1 MPLKFTVVLVAATLL
16 TLAGCSSTPA
26 AATAPA
32 QPAAAAAVPVKVA
45 QAESRTVPVEIAAI
59 GNVEASST
67 ISVKAQIGGAL
78 LKVHFTEGDM
88 VNRDQPLFDIDP
100 RPYQEAIRLAEANL
114 ARDKALLAQ
123 AEANLARA
131 QAQEAH
137 YGKQAERYEKL
148 AAEGIFSREQADQAA
163 VEARSRRTTV
173 RAETAAIDSARAA
186 IGADEA
192 TLANARLN
200 LTYCTIRSPIT
211 GRTGALH
218 VKLGN
223 LVKANDVELVTIHQI
238 QPVQVSFAVP
248 EIHLLE
254 IRRRISGIAARI
266 SIPGDGQ
273 PGPLA
278 PVNFIDNSVDAATGS
293 IRLKATFSN
302 VNQKLWPGQFVDV
315 KLRLAERLD
324 TVVVPAAAV
333 QNGQNGNFAY
343 VVTSAGA
350 VEMRP
355 VKPGPRLDNNTVAV
369 ESGLQPGDTVVIEG
383 HLRLA
388 PGMKV
393 RVIS

>member
-1 MPLKFTVVLVAATLL
+1 
-16 TLAGCSSTPA
+16 
-26 AATAPA
+26 
-32 QPAAAAAVPVKVA
+32 VKVS
-45 QAESRTVPVEIAAI
+45 QAESRTIPVEIAAI
-59 GNVEASST
+59 GNVEAHST

-78 LKVHFTEGDM
+78 LKVRFREGDM
-88 VNRDQPLFDIDP
+88 VTQEQALFEIDP
-100 RPYQEAIRLAEANL
+100 RPYEEAIRLAEANL
-114 ARDKALLAQ
+114 ARDKAMLAQ

-148 AAEGIFSREQADQAA
+148 AAEGIFSREAADQAA

-173 RAETAAIDSARAA
+173 RAETAAIESAQAA
-186 IGADEA
+186 IRANEA
-192 TLANARLN
+192 AVANARLN
-200 LTYCTIRSPIT
+200 LSYCTIRSPIT

-218 VKLGN
+218 VKEGN

-238 QPVQVSFAVP
+238 QPVEVSFSVP

-254 IRRRISGIAARI
+254 IRRRLAGVAARV
-266 SIPGDGQ
+266 SIPGDDR
-273 PGPLA
+273 PSEMA
-278 PVNFIDNSVDAATGS
+278 RVNFIDNAVDSATGS
-293 IRLKATFSN
+293 IRLKATFPN
-302 VNQKLWPGQFVDV
+302 RDLKLWPGQFVDV
-315 KLRLAERLD
+315 KLRLAERPG

-343 VVTSAGA
+343 VVTSKGA

-355 VKPGPRLDNNTVAV
+355 VKPGPRLENNRVAIDA
-369 ESGLQPGDTVVIEG
+369 GLAAGETVVTEG

-388 PGMKV
+388 PGMQV

>member
-1 MPLKFTVVLVAATLL
+1 MPLKL
-16 TLAGCSSTPA
+16 TLVLLAAILLAAVGCSSTSATATSPAPA
-26 AATAPA
+26 ASG
-32 QPAAAAAVPVKVA
+32 VPVKVA
-45 QAESRTVPVEIAAI
+45 KAESRTVPVEIAAI

-67 ISVKAQIGGAL
+67 ITLKALIGGGIVR
-78 LKVHFTEGDM
+78 VHFTEGDM
-88 VNRDQPLFDIDP
+88 VTKGQTLFEIDD
-100 RPYQEAIRLAEANL
+100 RPYQEAIRLWEANL

-173 RAETAAIDSARAA
+173 RAETAAIESAQASIR
-186 IGADEA
+186 ADEA
-192 TLANARLN
+192 ALATARIN
-200 LTYCTIRSPIT
+200 LSYCVIRAPIT
-211 GRTGALH
+211 GRTGTIH
-218 VKLGN
+218 VKQGN

-238 QPVQVSFAVP
+238 KPVQVSFAVP

-254 IRRRISGIAARI
+254 IRRRLASIAARV
-266 SIPGDGQ
+266 SIPGDQQ

-293 IRLKATFSN
+293 IRLKATFPN
-302 VNQKLWPGQFVDV
+302 EDMKLWPGQFVDV
-315 KLRLAERLD
+315 KMRLAQRPD
-324 TVVVPAAAV
+324 TVVVPAAAI

-343 VVTSAGA
+343 VVKADGA

-355 VKPGPRLDNNTVAV
+355 VKPGPRLDNNSIAV
-369 ESGLQPGDTVVIEG
+369 ETGIQPGETVVTEG

-393 RVIS
+393 QVIS